1 MLLLGVLLTQV
12 WHWVSW
18 TNKEKRFV
26 SVIVVCQIQTHLRT
40 QVTDQQYWV
49 LLWSI
54 VSSIFVT
61 VWEFNLFVS
70 DYGKFAQFA
79 DSTGMS
85 PFHCVTSM

>member
-1 MLLLGVLLTQV
+1 MALGLLDKQG
-12 WHWVSW
+12 
-18 TNKEKRFV
+18 EE
-26 SVIVVCQIQTHLRT
+26 VCQHYSCMSLSEPSE
-40 QVTDQQYWV
+40 VTDQQYWV

-85 PFHCVTSM
+85 PFHM